1 MKTLFILLLLL
12 SSYSVS
18 AQEYVKV
25 FDDKEIDYY
34 AYSPCE
40 KDEQDHYMLWT
51 KMVIKPEYLTTWRRR
66 MMIETQS
73 NHYMTLSYIVQLLK
87 YDFEYKRYSVGSLAY
102 YNSEGKLIFEDNEI
116 LPLWKYIQPETY
128 IERFF
133 QVAKQFVN
141 AQSQTPRK
149 KDYTGKVY
157 DVVEQMPSF
166 PGGNEALMKYVQDN
180 VKYPSHISKAERK
193 QGRVVVKFV
202 VERDGSV
209 TNVKVARSVSPLL
222 DKEALRVIS
231 NMPKWIPGKQNGRT
245 VRVAYNVPVS
255 FRLM

>member
-1 MKTLFILLLLL
+1 M
-12 SSYSVS
+12 
-18 AQEYVKV
+18 
-25 FDDKEIDYY
+25 
-34 AYSPCE
+34 
-40 KDEQDHYMLWT
+40 
-51 KMVIKPEYLTTWRRR
+51 
-66 MMIETQS
+66 
-73 NHYMTLSYIVQLLK
+73 
-87 YDFEYKRYSVGSLAY
+87 
-102 YNSEGKLIFEDNEI
+102 
-116 LPLWKYIQPETY
+116 
-128 IERFF
+128 
-133 QVAKQFVN
+133 AKQFVN

-180 VKYPSHISKAERK
+180 VKYPSHISEAEQR

-209 TNVKVARSVSPLL
+209 TNVKIVRSLSSVF
-222 DKEALRVIS
+222 DKEAMRVVS

>member
-166 PGGNEALMKYVQDN
+166 PGGNEALMKFIKDN
-180 VKYPSHISKAERK
+180 ITYPDPEACV
-193 QGRVVVKFV
+193 QGRVVVKFI
-202 VERDGSV
+202 VERDGSISHAQI
-209 TNVKVARSVSPLL
+209 ARSLDPIF
-222 DKEALRVIS
+222 DKEALRVVN